1 LAKWREP
8 RACQYVI
15 RWLSLPEE
23 KPFEIGGDIVTQDG
37 ARTRGSV

>member
-8 RACQYVI
+8 RAYQHVI